1 MNNLFLLIKAASVA
15 YYAHHLKDNDILSEV
30 ATLVA
35 DIPKTKNSLVAED
48 KKSETLLRMLV
59 EWITSQPK
67 DAPIITSLL
76 NAKVAEILLENSDL
90 ERSFEG
96 AFVVTDEKEMRQVIF
111 HYIKEIRKSVGDNQF
126 NFKLKGILRPF
137 LFEGEMDLP
146 KEDWIKLSQML
157 DGKLSTIQ
165 GDVDKAV
172 IEEAS
177 KDKQDKMVEILNQF
191 KVDLSEEGILK
202 TGFQGINNALGP
214 DFGFRRGLFY
224 LINALTNR
232 GKSFFLAHLLAS
244 FVLYNK
250 PSLRDKSKMPTIFFC
265 SAEDSMGLIL
275 RRMFEIFVT
284 VRTGERPDFFE
295 YTSQQVVDEIIK
307 TFNDNGWNFAFFRVD
322 PSHDNIIELKARVRN
337 LEMAG
342 CEIVVGAYDYAG
354 MMDLKGCHGES
365 RSDKLQDLI
374 RQMRNFF
381 IARGAVGITPHQLNP
396 KAKEL
401 LRENDDESE
410 IRFVREV
417 GGNSMTEGS
426 TKLTNE
432 VDVEMTVH
440 VAKLM
445 NDEAYFTY
453 FIGKIRGEG
462 SAISDRYGF
471 YKLEQGTKDKAGR
484 GLVHDINEKKPGYR
498 KTLTSQLATDMI
510 LEGADL

>member
-1 MNNLFLLIKAASVA
+1 MNNLILLIKACSIA
-15 YYAHHLKDNDILSEV
+15 YYAHQLKDGDVLSELSN
-30 ATLVA
+30 LVA
-35 DIPKTKNSLVAED
+35 DIPKTKNSLVADD
-48 KKSETLLRMLV
+48 KKSESLLRLLID
-59 EWITSQPK
+59 WIIEQPK

-76 NAKVAEILLENSDL
+76 NSKVSEILLSNPDL
-90 ERSFEG
+90 SRAFED
-96 AFVVTDEKEMRQVIF
+96 AFAVEDEKEMRQVIF
-111 HYIKEIRKSVGDNQF
+111 HYVREIRKSVGDSQL

-146 KEDWIKLSQML
+146 KEDWVKLSELL
-157 DGKLSTIQ
+157 DNKLSELQ
-165 GDVDKAV
+165 GDRDKAV

-177 KDKQDKMVEILNQF
+177 KTKTDKMVEILDQF
-191 KVDLSEEGILK
+191 KTDLSPEGILK

-250 PSLRDKSKMPTIFFC
+250 PKLRDKSKIPTIFFC
-265 SAEDSMGLIL
+265 SAEDSMGLVL

-284 VRTGERPDFFE
+284 VKTGERPDFFE
-295 YTSQQVVDEIIK
+295 YTSEQVVDKIVEV
-307 TFNDNGWNFAFFRVD
+307 FAENGWNFAFYRVD
-322 PSHDNIIELKARVRN
+322 PSHDNIIELKNRVRN
-337 LEMAG
+337 LEMTG
-342 CEIVVGAYDYAG
+342 CEVVVGAYDYAG
-354 MMDLKGCHGES
+354 MMDLKGCHGET

-445 NDEAYFTY
+445 NDEAFLTY

-471 YKLEQGTKDKAGR
+471 YKLEQGTKEKPGR
-484 GLVHDINEKKPGYR
+484 GLVHDIYETKPGYR
-498 KTLTSQLATDMI
+498 KTLTSQLNTDMMM
-510 LEGADL
+510 EGSLL

>member
-1 MNNLFLLIKAASVA
+1 MNNLILLIKACSIA
-15 YYAHHLKDNDILSEV
+15 YYGHHLKDAEILNEL
-30 ATLVA
+30 TNLVA
-35 DIPKTKNSLVAED
+35 DIPKTKNSLVADD
-48 KKSETLLRMLV
+48 KKSETLLRLLV
-59 EWITSQPK
+59 DWIIAQPK

-76 NAKVAEILLENSDL
+76 NSKVSEILLSNPEL
-90 ERSFEG
+90 ARSFED
-96 AFVVTDEKEMRQVIF
+96 AFIIMEEKEMRQVIF
-111 HYIKEIRKSVGDNQF
+111 HYVKEIRKSVGDSQL

-146 KEDWIKLSQML
+146 KEDWIKLSELL
-157 DGKLSTIQ
+157 DNKLSEIQ

-172 IEEAS
+172 IEEAT
-177 KDKQDKMVEILNQF
+177 KTKTDKMVETLDQF
-191 KVDLSEEGILK
+191 KMDLSPEGILK
-202 TGFQGINNALGP
+202 SPFQGINNALGP

-232 GKSFFLAHLLAS
+232 GKSFFLAHLLS
-244 FVLYNK
+244 GFVLYNK
-250 PSLRDKSKMPTIFFC
+250 PKLRDKSKIPTIFFC

-284 VRTGERPDFFE
+284 AETGERPDFFN
-295 YTSQQVVDEIIK
+295 YTSQQVVDKIVEVF
-307 TFNDNGWNFAFFRVD
+307 TRNGWNFAFYRVD
-322 PSHDNIIELKARVRN
+322 PSHDNIIELKNRVRN
-337 LEMAG
+337 LELLG
-342 CEIVVGAYDYAG
+342 HEIIVAAYDYAG
-354 MMDLKGCHGES
+354 MMDLKGTHGES
-365 RSDKLQDLI
+365 RSDRLQDLI

-432 VDVEMTVH
+432 VDIEMTVH

-445 NDEAYFTY
+445 NDEAFLTY

-462 SAISDRYGF
+462 SAISERYGF
-471 YKLEQGTKDKAGR
+471 YKLEQGTKEKPGR
-484 GLVHDINEKKPGYR
+484 GLVHDINGKPGYR
-498 KTLTSQLATDMI
+498 KTLTSALNTSMD
-510 LEGADL
+510 LETAL